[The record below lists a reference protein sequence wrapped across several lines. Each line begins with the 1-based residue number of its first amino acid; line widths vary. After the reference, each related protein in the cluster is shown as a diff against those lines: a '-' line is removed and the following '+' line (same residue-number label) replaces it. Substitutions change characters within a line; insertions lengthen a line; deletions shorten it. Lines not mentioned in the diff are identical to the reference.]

1 MKRFDPLSCA
11 EVSLFFF
18 YSVRLISRHFSP
30 VCTQVPDYYKNGL
43 HAQEKFNAYRAAR
56 TQDKI
61 LARRAQNQV
70 SDGFRPYT
78 KQEFADAFVPMHA
91 AVQRVEDE
99 DRLVLMLF
107 VTFLICFFS
116 CVFQMYVGFTKH
128 SQGDPAFFAKL
139 CRWALTRKNKLGL
152 PLFTV
157 QRKNAVLITRWEHL
171 EELGFTVR

>member
-1 MKRFDPLSCA
+1 MKRFDPLSYA

-128 SQGDPAFFAKL
+128 SCATSRLEPGSSAHSGSAFAGK
-139 CRWALTRKNKLGL
+139 RYA
-152 PLFTV
+152 PL
-157 QRKNAVLITRWEHL
+157 KP
-171 EELGFTVR
+171 EENQWQEGGFR